1 MEHQTARTLVR
12 VRWRDG
18 RLWVGVAL
26 IIVSMVVGSRLIS
39 HSDDRVTVWRA
50 THDLSIGSTPVD
62 LEPVAVSLGDS
73 TSQYV
78 RTTVDPLGVLVY
90 PVAAGELLPA
100 AALGVAG
107 SEPMRVITLP
117 VEPLHAPVGL
127 ITGDRVD
134 IWFTPDQSSMPGPS
148 RLVESSALVSA
159 IAADSIGVGGE
170 IGVAISVPQARAEAI
185 IAAVRGGVIDLVA
198 VPIEAQT

>member
-1 MEHQTARTLVR
+1 MEHHTARTLVR

-18 RLWVGVAL
+18 RLWLGVAL
-26 IIVSMVVGSRLIS
+26 IIVSMVVGSRLLS
-39 HSDDRVTVWRA
+39 HSDERVTVWRA
-50 THDLSIGSTPVD
+50 THDLSIGSMPVD
-62 LEPVAVSLGDS
+62 LEPVSVALGDS

-78 RTTVDPLGVLVY
+78 RTTVDPEGVLVY

-127 ITGDRVD
+127 IAGDRVD
-134 IWFTPDQSSMPGPS
+134 IWFTPDQASMVSSS
-148 RLVESSALVSA
+148 RLVEPSALVSA

-170 IGVAISVPQARAEAI
+170 IGVAISIPQARAEAI

-198 VPIEAQT
+198 VPIESQT